1 MARVIEHRR
10 AEGFTRLG
18 VTGARGLGLPASRS
32 RALEIE
38 SAWRRIAGASIAGHT
53 RVLGLRRGALEI
65 EVPDLRWRVAVE
77 RLASELLAR
86 FAREAAPLGVGA
98 IRIVDARS
106 C

>member
-1 MARVIEHRR
+1 MPRVIEDRR
-10 AEGFTRLG
+10 ADGFARLG
-18 VTGARGLGLPASRS
+18 VAGARGLGLPASRS

-53 RVLGLRRGALEI
+53 RVIALRRGALEI
-65 EVPDLRWRVAVE
+65 EVPDLRWRAAVE
-77 RLASELLAR
+77 RFATELLAR
-86 FAREAAPLGVGA
+86 FAREAAPLGVDT